1 MKFKGLVT
9 IVIIFFV
16 VLVFIM
22 TGGFGLEYFKK
33 VISRHLNNKYTG
45 YKITAIMRLNKVK
58 KEIVKLFIATVRTNY
73 LHLLDMLK
81 N

>member
-9 IVIIFFV
+9 IVLIFFV

-33 VISRHLNNKYTG
+33 G
-45 YKITAIMRLNKVK
+45 Q
-58 KEIVKLFIATVRTNY
+58 
-73 LHLLDMLK
+73 
-81 N
+81 

>member
-1 MKFKGLVT
+1 MKYKGLAT

-33 VISRHLNNKYTG
+33 DNNKYTG
-45 YKITAIMRLNKVK
+45 YKITA
-58 KEIVKLFIATVRTNY
+58 
-73 LHLLDMLK
+73 
-81 N
+81 